1 MSFEIIDHDLHGRIG
16 KLYTRH
22 GIIRTPTLAPVINPL
37 RSPFPLEFFE
47 KKFKVDLV
55 ITNAYIIWK
64 NYGEKAIEK
73 GIHELLGLNV
83 PIMTDSG
90 AYQILEYGYID
101 VDPDFILRYQ
111 KVIGSDIGVILDIPS
126 GAGGTKYSVE
136 WSVKETLRR
145 ARRAKMLWDIDG
157 QGMLLVAPIQGGTRL
172 ELVEMSARS
181 VASLNYDIYAL
192 GSPTQ
197 IMENY
202 DFETLVD
209 MMATARSHIP
219 ITKPM
224 HLFGAGHP
232 IMLSLAVALGYD
244 LFDSA
249 SYVLYAR
256 NGRYILPEGTLRIEN
271 ITKELPCECPIC
283 SNIDIESLKEMPEEE
298 KVAKI
303 AQHNLYVI
311 MREIKLIR
319 EAIREG
325 TLMRLLE
332 LRSRAHPLLYRAYR
346 RLRKYIRLLERCDP
360 ITKPEVRGLFI
371 FDGHTVHVNPKIVR
385 YKEWLMERFFTNR
398 QYAILLPAPSVK
410 PFSIDPRVRNF
421 LNKLEDKGIY
431 PELCDILFY
440 SEVFNLVPIEL
451 CEVYPLSQFEKGEI
465 GHVKEE
471 LEDLIEY
478 IESFIR
484 RRKYRKTFII
494 LSKKWPLRF
503 FRELSSKGVEV
514 LEGKLEKALE
524 RIERSIVLS

>member
-16 KLYTRH
+16 KLYTKH
-22 GIIRTPTLAPVINPL
+22 GIVQTPTLAPVINPL
-37 RSPFPLEFFE
+37 RSPFPLKILESE
-47 KKFKVDLV
+47 FKVDLV

-64 NYGEKAIEK
+64 NYGKKAIEK
-73 GIHELLGLNV
+73 GIHRLLGLNV

-101 VDPDFILRYQ
+101 VNPDFILDYQ
-111 KVIGSDIGVILDIPS
+111 KAIGSDIGVILDIPS
-126 GAGGTKYSVE
+126 GAGNTKYSVE

-145 ARRAKMLWDIDG
+145 ARRAKILWDVDNRN
-157 QGMLLVAPIQGGTRL
+157 MLLVAPIQGGTEL
-172 ELVEMSARS
+172 KLVEISARN
-181 VASLNYDIYAL
+181 VASLDYDIYAL

-209 MMATARSHIP
+209 MMAIARSHIP
-219 ITKPM
+219 TTKPM

-283 SNIDIESLKEMPEEE
+283 SNMDIESLKEMPEEE
-298 KVAKI
+298 RVSKI
-303 AQHNLYVI
+303 AQHNLYTI

-332 LRSRAHPLLYRAYR
+332 LRSRAHPSLYRAYR
-346 RLRKYIRLLERCDP
+346 RLRKYVRLLERCDP

-371 FDGHTVHVNPKIVR
+371 FDEHTIHINPKIIR
-385 YKEWLMERFFTNR
+385 YKKWLMERFFTSR
-398 QYAILLPAPSVK
+398 QYAILLPAPNVK
-410 PFSIDPRVRNF
+410 PFSIDPKIRDF
-421 LNKLEDKGIY
+421 LKKLESKGIY
-431 PELCDILFY
+431 PELCDVLFY
-440 SEVFNLVPIEL
+440 SEIFNLVPIEL
-451 CEVYPLSQFEKGEI
+451 CEMYPLSQFEKGKI
-465 GHVKEE
+465 TCNKEE
-471 LEDLIEY
+471 LNAIIRY
-478 IESFIR
+478 IKSFIKMR
-484 RRKYRKTFII
+484 RYRKMFII
-494 LSKKWPLRF
+494 PSKKWPSRIF
-503 FRELSSKGVEV
+503 KELSSNGVEV
-514 LEGKLEKALE
+514 LEEDLEKALE
-524 RIERSIVLS
+524 RIERSIV